1 MTNWTCY
8 DCGSYEVFESKLVRI
23 NRLACIIDDVDD
35 VRAMTCPTSWCE
47 DFESYVN
54 LVEAKEPKYRDV

>member
-8 DCGSYEVFESKLVRI
+8 DCGNYEVFESKLVRI

-35 VRAMTCPTSWCE
+35 VRAMTRPTSWCE
-47 DFESYVN
+47 DCVSYVN
-54 LVEAKEPKYRDV
+54 LVEAKESKYRDV

>member
-1 MTNWTCY
+1 MTSWTWNE
-8 DCGSYEVFESKLVRI
+8 CGGYEVFESKLVRM

-35 VRAMTCPTSWCE
+35 VRAMTRPTSWCE
-47 DFESYVN
+47 DCKSYVN

>member
-23 NRLACIIDDVDD
+23 NRLACIIDDSCKHGLREILLQKRV
-35 VRAMTCPTSWCE
+35 TTNFS
-47 DFESYVN
+47 
-54 LVEAKEPKYRDV
+54 

>member
-8 DCGSYEVFESKLVRI
+8 ECGSYEVFESKLVRI

-35 VRAMTCPTSWCE
+35 VRAMTCPKNWCE
-47 DFESYVN
+47 DCEAYVM
-54 LVEAKEPKYRDV
+54 LVEAREPKYRDI

>member
-47 DFESYVN
+47 DCEAFVN
-54 LVEAKEPKYRDV
+54 LVEVEQPKYREV

>member
-1 MTNWTCY
+1 MTKWTCY

-35 VRAMTCPTSWCE
+35 MRAMTCPISWCGDCE
-47 DFESYVN
+47 AYVM
-54 LVEAKEPKYRDV
+54 LVEAREPKYRDA

>member
-8 DCGSYEVFESKLVRI
+8 ECGSYEVFESKLVRI

-35 VRAMTCPTSWCE
+35 VRAMTRLT
-47 DFESYVN
+47 
-54 LVEAKEPKYRDV
+54 

>member
-35 VRAMTCPTSWCE
+35 VRAMTRPTSWCK
-47 DFESYVN
+47 DCESYVN

>member
-1 MTNWTCY
+1 MTNWTCH
-8 DCGSYEVFESKLVRI
+8 DCGSYEVFKSKLVRI

-47 DFESYVN
+47 DCEAFVI
-54 LVEAKEPKYRDV
+54 LVEAREPKYRDL